1 MNHCFPNASAAGLKV
16 AWNEPMASIEELRA
30 YYDTILPF
38 YDAELADRGDLPFW
52 RSISKRWDSKR
63 ILELGCGTGRV
74 TKVLCA
80 NASTTAVDLLWEMLA
95 VAKQHA
101 PTAHLVA
108 ADLRQCPFSSKF
120 DLIILADDPIAHLTA
135 SEDRLAAMRQIASHL
150 KPEGRVVL
158 DGLYRAPGAHALPS
172 PRDARGPGGPFTV
185 TETWEPGSGPAI
197 WNVKYR
203 YRRGAIVTEVA
214 STVRSWTQ
222 EEVQGLGDARLKV
235 EELWGDFDERP
246 FSATAPRIVMV
257 ARRYLVVG
265 GGGN

>member
-1 MNHCFPNASAAGLKV
+1 
-16 AWNEPMASIEELRA
+16 MASIAELRA
-30 YYDTILPF
+30 YYDSILPY
-38 YDAELADRGDLPFW
+38 YDAELADRGDLRFW

-74 TKVLCA
+74 TKVLCE
-80 NASTTAVDLLWEMLA
+80 NASLTAADLLWEMLV

-101 PTAHLVA
+101 PKARLVA
-108 ADLRQCPFSSKF
+108 ADLRQCPFTSKF

-135 SEDRLAAMRQIASHL
+135 SEDRLAAMKQTANHL
-150 KPEGRVVL
+150 EPEGRVVL
-158 DGLYRAPGAHALPS
+158 DGLYRAAGAQTHPP

-185 TETWEPGSGPAI
+185 TESWEPGSGPAI
-197 WNVKYR
+197 WNLKYR
-203 YRRGAIVTEVA
+203 YRTGSAVTEVV

-222 EEVQGLGDARLKV
+222 EEVDGLANSGLKV

-257 ARRYLVVG
+257 ARR
-265 GGGN
+265 